1 MHCPNKRALLIAGL
15 SLMGVGPAFAQ
26 TTGTNGD
33 FQMTVSTTASKAAV
47 YALWANPATWSR
59 WDPQISSVTFS
70 GPVQVGAR
78 GRLRGTGGPESP
90 FQITAVE
97 PGVRFSYVVTAP
109 LTRIEFTRN
118 FETGETTRFTHR
130 VRFTGAGGGT
140 LSGIL
145 GKRFREGLPGTMAR
159 LKAQAEAAS

>member
-1 MHCPNKRALLIAGL
+1 MSVTTKRALIIAALGL
-15 SLMGVGPAFAQ
+15 LCAGPSQAQ
-26 TTGTNGD
+26 TTGTNAD
-33 FQMTVSTTASKAAV
+33 FQMSVSTSASKAAV

-59 WDPQISSVTFS
+59 WDPQISGVTFS

-78 GRLRGTGGPESP
+78 GRLRGTGGPESQ

-109 LTRIEFTRN
+109 LTRIEFTRS
-118 FETGETTRFTHR
+118 FEGGEATRFTHR
-130 VRFTGAGGGT
+130 VRFSGAGGGT

-145 GKRFREGLPGTMAR
+145 GKRFREGLPAAMNR
-159 LKAQAEAAS
+159 LKSQAEAGS